1 MKIAWR
7 YSTAPRMDSSLSCP
21 RHGIP
26 QYDLAK
32 KMDHKRIEAC
42 SMSFFPDS
50 TRSEDELPSYS
61 DLYKRIRQKL
71 LEDEYSATS
80 LKPKKRVLRIIIEG
94 G

>member
-1 MKIAWR
+1 
-7 YSTAPRMDSSLSCP
+7 
-21 RHGIP
+21 
-26 QYDLAK
+26 
-32 KMDHKRIEAC
+32 
-42 SMSFFPDS
+42 MSFFPDS
-50 TRSEDELPSYS
+50 ARSEDELPSYS